1 MIILND
7 VKEARKLTGNRPE
20 VGQILAIQVTYF
32 KYTLADIDKFLNE
45 KGFKLYS
52 HMKQIYE
59 KSQLQLNIDCGRSQN
74 DKSIEM
80 LWQRQI
86 TSHFNV

>member
-32 KYTLADIDKFLNE
+32 KYTLADIEKFLN
-45 KGFKLYS
+45 
-52 HMKQIYE
+52 
-59 KSQLQLNIDCGRSQN
+59 
-74 DKSIEM
+74 
-80 LWQRQI
+80 
-86 TSHFNV
+86 